1 MADNTIQNWLD
12 DASSVEALYA
22 SALNAIAPAKLRK
35 ERNTL
40 LLASDWTQVTDIPF
54 TDAKKAE
61 WVTYRQALRD
71 LPSTAS
77 PTIDTN
83 EGLTNVTFPTKPS

>member
-12 DASSVEALYA
+12 DASSVDADYAAALG
-22 SALNAIAPAKLRK
+22 AIGEHKLRAK
-35 ERNTL
+35 RDSL
-40 LLASDWTQVTDIPF
+40 LVESDWTQVGDSPF
-54 TDAKKAE
+54 TDEKKAE

-77 PTIDTN
+77 PTIDIN
-83 EGLTNVTFPTKPS
+83 ERLTNVTFPTKPS

>member
-12 DASSVEALYA
+12 DASSVDALYA
-22 SALNAIAPAKLRK
+22 AALGAIGGHKLRK
-35 ERNTL
+35 QRDDL
-40 LLASDWTQVTDIPF
+40 LLESDWTHTADAPF

-71 LPSTAS
+71 LPATAS
-77 PTIDTN
+77 PTINTN
-83 EGLTNVTFPTKPS
+83 EELTNVTFPTKP

>member
-12 DASSVEALYA
+12 DASSVDADYAAALG
-22 SALNAIAPAKLRK
+22 AIGGHKLRAK
-35 ERNTL
+35 RDAL
-40 LLASDWTQVTDIPF
+40 LVESDWTQVVDSPF

-71 LPSTAS
+71 LPTTQS
-77 PTIDTN
+77 PTIDIY
-83 EGLTNVTFPTKPS
+83 EQLANVTWPTAPE